1 MATTKNNLELEN
13 KALNQRVQ
21 KLQKT
26 IGVIRRG
33 VGQIVVPGDQAETMQ
48 KVMEVIDKA
57 IDKS

>member
-1 MATTKNNLELEN
+1 MPTTKNDLELEN
-13 KALNQRVQ
+13 KTLNQKVQ

-33 VGQIVVPGDQAETMQ
+33 VGQIVVPHDQAETMQ

-57 IDKS
+57 IDRS

>member
-1 MATTKNNLELEN
+1 MPTTKNDLELEN
-13 KALNQRVQ
+13 KTLNQKVQ

-33 VGQIVVPGDQAETMQ
+33 VGQIVVPGDHAETMQ

-57 IDKS
+57 IDRS

>member
-1 MATTKNNLELEN
+1 
-13 KALNQRVQ
+13 NQRVQ

-57 IDKS
+57 IDKKLVYTGGYDE